1 MSEHTKSNLTVSG
14 DYLMGRCVGGC
25 QLKEDEFMVAQVRGW
40 GHLQYLGEE
49 KAMAI
54 QKANAERLALCWNSY
69 ESDQKLIKD
78 LVKLLK
84 MAKCPDCDG
93 SGIVITKTRDRQYVS
108 RDMAIDAGD
117 RALEGALCQDE
128 EFDYCQCQWCY
139 EKKAIIAAAEKR
151 SKE

>member
-1 MSEHTKSNLTVSG
+1 MEIMSDNTGFKIIASDSKGL
-14 DYLMGRCVGGC
+14 L
-25 QLKEDEFMVAQVRGW
+25 LKMYWRQSPKLVEDICSR
-40 GHLQYLGEE
+40 Y
-49 KAMAI
+49 
-54 QKANAERLALCWNSY
+54 NSY
-69 ESDQKLIKD
+69 ESNQKLIKD

-151 SKE
+151 SEK